1 MVYMAVNALTPE
13 SLSALEDEALMR
25 AYAAGDAAAFAP
37 LYGRHCQR
45 LWRYF
50 FRNTGDAALADDM
63 SQDLWFAVVNGA
75 GSYEVRSKFT
85 TWLFT
90 MAHHRLV
97 DYWRRCRPTI
107 SLTEDS
113 EEALGLA
120 GSLFAASGFEPEH
133 CVDRQLTARALLA
146 AVDSLPPEQR
156 ACFLLQVEA
165 DMSLAEIAETTGV
178 PEETAKSRL
187 RYARAKLRMALKEL
201 R

>member
-1 MVYMAVNALTPE
+1 MAVNALTPAP
-13 SLSALEDEALMR
+13 LSALKDEALMC
-25 AYAAGDAAAFAP
+25 AYAAGEAAAFAP
-37 LYGRHCQR
+37 LYARHCQR

-50 FRNTGDAALADDM
+50 FRNTADAALADDM
-63 SQDLWFAVVNGA
+63 SQDLWFAVVDGA
-75 GSYEVRSKFT
+75 ASYEVRSKFT

-97 DYWRRCRPTI
+97 DHWRRRKPTI
-107 SLTEDS
+107 SLNEDS

-120 GSLFAASGFEPEH
+120 DSLFAASGSEPEY

-146 AVDSLPPEQR
+146 AVASLPPEQR

-165 DMSLAEIAETTGV
+165 DMSLAEIAEATGV
-178 PEETAKSRL
+178 SEETAKSRL
-187 RYARAKLRMALKEL
+187 RYARAKLRTALQEL